1 MFPVEVRPRAI
12 SLIIESKGDSLIT
25 LEIFKELEE
34 FEDLLY
40 SIEEYSGTYLDPLN
54 NIQRKTDS
62 KPFKFTDIC
71 KEFEFQSEAG
81 LVKRC
86 VTSDKPLDFIY
97 E

>member
-1 MFPVEVRPRAI
+1 MPLR
-12 SLIIESKGDSLIT
+12 
-25 LEIFKELEE
+25 EIFKELEE

-81 LVKRC
+81 LVKRVSIQIHSSKLSKTRSSVLHLKVC
-86 VTSDKPLDFIY
+86 HLG
-97 E
+97 